1 MNIFP
6 QDTVEKLEFAKIKEI
21 LLQKCISENGRELL
35 INSTFST
42 HLHELEIQLKQVA
55 ELKSALDNAVH
66 FPAQNYFSLDE
77 EIKLLSIENN
87 VLEGKQFRKIAAV
100 VLTLSEIF
108 EFFNKHPDEYSS
120 LKLVISDCKLHKSII
135 DEIDKIIDESG
146 NVHSNASPELI
157 RIRRELNSKSNELNK
172 VFSRLVQQF
181 KQKGVLSETTES
193 VRNNR
198 RVLSVQAESK
208 RQING
213 IIHDESDSGKTSY
226 IEPQE
231 TVLLNNDLFEL
242 ERAEKREIYKIL
254 KELTARISV
263 YKSDLKYYTHI
274 TAKFDTIRAKAL
286 LAIEMDACNPLLSE
300 KPIIKL
306 KDAYHPLLKLLNKKN
321 KKPTIPVS
329 VSLSPEQHLLLISG
343 PNAGGK
349 SVSLK
354 TIGLIQMMVQFGLL
368 VPCDENSVIGLF
380 QQIFTDLGDNQ
391 SIEDELSTYS
401 SRLTRMKFFIENCN
415 AKTLYL
421 IDEFGTGTDPRF
433 GAAMAEAI
441 MKSLIKTKAFGVIT
455 THYSNLKKLAEHT
468 PQVLNGAMLFNE
480 NNFTPTYILKTGKP
494 GSSYTFAIAEKSGL
508 SSEIIEEAKSL
519 VDYSDL
525 KFDELIEKIE
535 SERKQ
540 LEQENRKIKKE
551 NEQLKNLSRKFETLN
566 QHLEQQKL
574 SLSKQHIEFEKK
586 KNELVQTEVNAVLNK
601 INKAKSL
608 EKAALQEKEFA
619 RMKEN
624 FLVKKSKESDKKTIY
639 SDKMEAGNSVQHK
652 TTQNLGEIIEIR
664 GNKAVVNFN
673 GLKTTVS
680 LSDLTLI
687 ETQPE
692 KHNFP
697 KKHIRKTP
705 DVENVFDIRGL
716 MQHDGKVQVEQ
727 YIDQALYNNIDEIKL
742 IHGKGSG
749 ALRNMVLRIIKEYK
763 ANIAEWRYEEE
774 KSGGDG
780 ATIIRFK

>member
-6 QDTVEKLEFAKIKEI
+6 QDTVEKLEFSKIKEI

-100 VLTLSEIF
+100 VLTISEIF
-108 EFFNKHPDEYSS
+108 EFFKKHPDEYLS

-254 KELTARISV
+254 KELTARISA

-306 KDAYHPLLKLLNKKN
+306 KDAYHPLLKLLNKRN

-401 SRLTRMKFFIENCN
+401 SRLTRMKYFIENCN

-441 MKSLIKTKAFGVIT
+441 MKSIIKTKAFGVIT

-508 SSEIIEEAKSL
+508 SKEIIEEAKSL

-540 LEQENRKIKKE
+540 LEQENSKIKKE

-680 LSDLTLI
+680 MSDLILI